1 MGFLSFTKSMCKNLS
16 NKYCHKLLDSVKKLT
31 TTAIRAA
38 SKRLMQT
45 KAEATGDLIDNKI
58 ADKITSASKS
68 TVSSQNNDTNNE
80 TNVPKKHIYLQKND
94 NKLLMN

>member
-16 NKYCHKLLDSVKKLT
+16 NKYCHKLLDSVKKST
-31 TTAIRAA
+31 TAAIRAA

-45 KAEATGDLIDNKI
+45 TAESTGDLIDNKI

-68 TVSSQNNDTNNE
+68 T
-80 TNVPKKHIYLQKND
+80 
-94 NKLLMN
+94 